1 MSSGTRTAKVIVL
14 VLVVV
19 LAVGTVAFLS
29 LLFSHR
35 SSTDFLLEVVKFIYV
50 TGPPLLLFFLFIVGY
65 HFNARQQIRLREL
78 YERKI
83 DETEVKAEQHPER
96 ARFAWD
102 IASIKLEAYFDRNL
116 AQVNLIFWISVG
128 VMVVGFLFILFGI
141 SRSMTKPDV
150 ITPSYIAAIAGII
163 TELIGATFMLIYR
176 STMKQASTYMATLER
191 INSVGMAVQILD
203 SISAEDVELRNSTKS
218 ELVKLLLSAQAT
230 VESPSRRS
238 ARLAPSKARASHAG
252 FPTRF

>member
-1 MSSGTRTAKVIVL
+1 MMQMSNATRAAKVIAL
-14 VLVVV
+14 VLAMF
-19 LAVGTVAFLS
+19 LAVGTP
-29 LLFSHR
+29 LL
-35 SSTDFLLEVVKFIYV
+35 I
-50 TGPPLLLFFLFIVGY
+50 LLLFRQRVGVFESVQIVGAILVPVFAVILGY
-65 HFNARQQIRLREL
+65 YFNARQIVLREV

-83 DETEVKAEQHPER
+83 DEIEIKAEQQPER
-96 ARFAWD
+96 TRFAWD
-102 IASIKLEAYFDRNL
+102 IASIKLEAYFNRNL

-128 VMVVGFLFILFGI
+128 VMAVGFGFILFGI

-203 SISAEDVELRNSTKS
+203 SISAEDVELKNFTKS
-218 ELVKLLLSAQAT
+218 ELVKLLLNAQAA
-230 VESPSRRS
+230 VERPSRR
-238 ARLAPSKARASHAG
+238 ATRPASRKVPAADPA
-252 FPTRF
+252 FPTPGHS